1 MCKRPYTGH
10 MLTLLTALRKCY
22 DKKLNNLD
30 NPDKSPVV
38 TSPSDNE
45 WIYHI
50 NHYKAKLTDGKQV
63 MDGQNQLMTLEMN

>member
-10 MLTLLTALRKCY
+10 MLTLLTALRKCH

-38 TSPSDNE
+38 TSPTVNE
-45 WIYHI
+45 WMHLI
-50 NHYKAKLTDGKQV
+50 NHHKAKLTGGK
-63 MDGQNQLMTLEMN
+63 